1 MARITTSSSAAA
13 MSTAAVGESPK
24 MVVRSTTVERG
35 RAEAPSSRRS
45 SVFTELELL
54 ERSVVTLPEALPPG
68 VVTVPLAAGAGAL
81 GLSAGAGAEDVELD
95 DEDVPW
101 ARTSETGAA
110 SRAAPSRAAN
120 KDFIPHLLSRFGSKA
135 GASDRGWEE
144 PPHEHVGNTA
154 RAVQRRDLVRRSQR
168 RPGPGS
174 LARLPLRR
182 PDADVRRRA
191 GSRQPDRQRAARA
204 GRADGRPRARPLSRH
219 AGVPRRLLGRHQDRR
234 DPDPREHADAQ
245 RGLPV
250 LPAGQPREGRGDLGP
265 AAGGGGAGARAGAT
279 PAPRARGRRRAGSA
293 FVVRERRG
301 EGLGAPGGR
310 RHLEGRRGVLALLFG
325 LHRPPEGRGAPAS
338 RHGGL
343 LRDVRGAG
351 PPHACRRQG
360 ILRGQA
366 LLLLWARERRLLTDG
381 RRRSVRAL

>member
-68 VVTVPLAAGAGAL
+68 VVTVPLPLAAGAGAL

-95 DEDVPW
+95 DEDGPW

-120 KDFIPHLLSRFGSKA
+120 KDFIPHLLTRAGSKA
-135 GASDRGWEE
+135 GASDRGREE
-144 PPHEHVGNTA
+144 PPHEHVGNAA
-154 RAVQRRDLVRRSQR
+154 RTVQRRDLVRRSQR
-168 RPGPGS
+168 HPGPGS

-204 GRADGRPRARPLSRH
+204 GRADGRPRARPLSRL

-250 LPAGQPREGRGDLGP
+250 LPAGQPRAGRGDLGP

-279 PAPRARGRRRAGSA
+279 PAPRARGRRHAGSA
-293 FVVRERRG
+293 SVVRERR
-301 EGLGAPGGR
+301 
-310 RHLEGRRGVLALLFG
+310 
-325 LHRPPEGRGAPAS
+325 
-338 RHGGL
+338 
-343 LRDVRGAG
+343 
-351 PPHACRRQG
+351 
-360 ILRGQA
+360 
-366 LLLLWARERRLLTDG
+366 RE
-381 RRRSVRAL
+381 S

>member
-45 SVFTELELL
+45 SVFTELELVEL

-68 VVTVPLAAGAGAL
+68 VVTVPDALPLAAGAGAL
-81 GLSAGAGAEDVELD
+81 GWSAGAGAEDVELD

-101 ARTSETGAA
+101 ARISETGAA

-120 KDFIPHLLSRFGSKA
+120 RDFIPHLLTRSGSKA
-135 GASDRGWEE
+135 GASDRGVGEE
-144 PPHEHVGNTA
+144 PPHEHVGNAA

-168 RPGPGS
+168 RAGPWS

-182 PDADVRRRA
+182 PHADVRRRA
-191 GSRQPDRQRAARA
+191 GSRQPDRQRAPRA

-245 RGLPV
+245 RGLPL

-265 AAGGGGAGARAGAT
+265 AAGGGGAGARAGA
-279 PAPRARGRRRAGSA
+279 AVASRARGRRHAWPA
-293 FVVRERRG
+293 FVVREPRR
-301 EGLGAPGGR
+301 EGLIAPGGR
-310 RHLEGRRGVLALLFG
+310 RHLEGRRGVLALLLG

-351 PPHACRRQG
+351 PPHARR
-360 ILRGQA
+360 
-366 LLLLWARERRLLTDG
+366 
-381 RRRSVRAL
+381 

>member
-68 VVTVPLAAGAGAL
+68 VVTVPLPLAAGAGAL

-95 DEDVPW
+95 DEDEPW

-120 KDFIPHLLSRFGSKA
+120 KDFIPHLLSRSGSKA
-135 GASDRGWEE
+135 GASDKGVVEE
-144 PPHEHVGNTA
+144 PPHEHVGNAA
-154 RAVQRRDLVRRSQR
+154 RAVQRRDLVRRSRR

-182 PDADVRRRA
+182 PHAEVRRRA
-191 GSRQPDRQRAARA
+191 GSRQPDRQRASRA
-204 GRADGRPRARPLSRH
+204 GRADGRPRAGPLSRR
-219 AGVPRRLLGRHQDRR
+219 AGVPRRLLGLHQDRR
-234 DPDPREHADAQ
+234 DPDSREHADAQ

-250 LPAGQPREGRGDLGP
+250 LPAGQPREGRGHLGP

-301 EGLGAPGGR
+301 EGLGAAGGR

-325 LHRPPEGRGAPAS
+325 LHRPPEGRGAPA
-338 RHGGL
+338 
-343 LRDVRGAG
+343 V
-351 PPHACRRQG
+351 
-360 ILRGQA
+360 
-366 LLLLWARERRLLTDG
+366 
-381 RRRSVRAL
+381 

>member
-13 MSTAAVGESPK
+13 MSTAAAGESPK

-68 VVTVPLAAGAGAL
+68 VVTVPDAPPLAAGAGAL
-81 GLSAGAGAEDVELD
+81 GWPAGAGAEDVELD

-120 KDFIPHLLSRFGSKA
+120 KDFIPHLLTRTGSKA
-135 GASDRGWEE
+135 GASDRDGEE
-144 PPHEHVGNTA
+144 PPHEHVGNAA
-154 RAVQRRDLVRRSQR
+154 RTVQRRDLVRRSQR

-191 GSRQPDRQRAARA
+191 GSRQPDRQRAARI
-204 GRADGRPRARPLSRH
+204 GRAD
-219 AGVPRRLLGRHQDRR
+219 
-234 DPDPREHADAQ
+234 
-245 RGLPV
+245 
-250 LPAGQPREGRGDLGP
+250 
-265 AAGGGGAGARAGAT
+265 
-279 PAPRARGRRRAGSA
+279 
-293 FVVRERRG
+293 
-301 EGLGAPGGR
+301 
-310 RHLEGRRGVLALLFG
+310 
-325 LHRPPEGRGAPAS
+325 
-338 RHGGL
+338 
-343 LRDVRGAG
+343 
-351 PPHACRRQG
+351 
-360 ILRGQA
+360 
-366 LLLLWARERRLLTDG
+366 
-381 RRRSVRAL
+381 